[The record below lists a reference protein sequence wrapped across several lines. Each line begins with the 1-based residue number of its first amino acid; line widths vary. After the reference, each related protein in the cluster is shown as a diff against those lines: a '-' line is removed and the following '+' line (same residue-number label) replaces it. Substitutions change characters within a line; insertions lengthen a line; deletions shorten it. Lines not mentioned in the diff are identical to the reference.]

1 MKKPIF
7 VIIIGL
13 LLLAS
18 CREKDLDMT
27 VVQKT
32 LYENASITGITANDA
47 WHLTIIHDEQAF
59 VELEYSAFLEDYI
72 LAQKE
77 GSELTI
83 GFNTQLYLPA
93 NTVMNATVHLPALQK
108 LHCSE
113 AVSAQIQGDFS
124 GDELTVELNDASTL
138 KGGAFTGNA
147 AVMLT
152 GASTMVDFGFT
163 GDLCSINLFGAS
175 VFKGVLNVN
184 QTLGFTAADASR
196 LTLYGG
202 AAPNALAEIKDASI
216 VNTLETEIQQLQLL
230 MTSASE
236 ASVFVTQE
244 IHGTLRDASLLYYQ
258 GNPTLDLDTDETSS
272 IHPL

>member
-1 MKKPIF
+1 MKKPIL

-272 IHPL
+272 THPL